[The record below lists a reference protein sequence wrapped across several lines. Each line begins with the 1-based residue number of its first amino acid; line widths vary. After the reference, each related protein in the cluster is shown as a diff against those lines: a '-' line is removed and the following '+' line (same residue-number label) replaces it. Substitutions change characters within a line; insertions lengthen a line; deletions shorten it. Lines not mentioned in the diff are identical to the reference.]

1 MPTAL
6 LVMSPTTFDLQF
18 GVAELARLRGLVTLE
33 NPPAVAELGSPEA
46 RRRLADADVLIT
58 SWGAPALTA
67 EVLDAAPRLRVVLH
81 AAGSVRGIVTDAVH
95 ERGVAVSTAAAANA
109 VPVAEYTLAA
119 VIMAGK
125 RIPFLARSG
134 AGSWDGTRLDATGV
148 PGRPLGNRGRRI
160 GIVGFSRTGRRV
172 MELLRVL
179 DTEAILVADPYADA
193 GQVAALGG
201 RLTDLDEVLA
211 HSEIL
216 SLHAPALPETRQM
229 IGAREL
235 ALLPDGAT
243 LINTARG
250 ALVDHDALAGAC
262 ATGRIDA
269 ILDVTDPEPLP
280 EESPLH
286 RLENVVITPHAAGS
300 LGHETRRMSEHVLD
314 ELGRWL
320 DGEPLHGRIGPAEA
334 AVSA

>member
-1 MPTAL
+1 VPTAL
-6 LVMSPTTFDLQF
+6 LAMSPKTFDLQF
-18 GVAELARLRGLVTLE
+18 GPAELARLRELVTLGT
-33 NPPAVAELGSPEA
+33 PPAVAELTSTAA
-46 RRRLADADVLIT
+46 RRRLATADVLIT

-67 EVLDAAPRLRVVLH
+67 EILDAAPRLRVVLH

-95 ERGVAVSTAAAANA
+95 ERGVVVSTAADANA

-125 RIPFLARSG
+125 RIPFLAGSG
-134 AGSWDGTRLDATGV
+134 RTWDGTRLDALDTPV
-148 PGRPLGNRGRRI
+148 RPLGNRGRRL

-179 DTEAILVADPYADA
+179 DTAEILVADPYADA

-201 RLTDLDEVLA
+201 RLTDLDDVLA

-216 SLHAPALPETRQM
+216 SLHAPSLPETRRM

-250 ALVDHDALAGAC
+250 ALVDHDALADAC

-280 EESPLH
+280 ATSPLH
-286 RLENVVITPHAAGS
+286 RLGNVAITPHAAGS
-300 LGHETRRMSEHVLD
+300 LGNETRRLSGHVLD

-320 DGEPLHGRIGPAEA
+320 RGEPLHGQVGPAEA